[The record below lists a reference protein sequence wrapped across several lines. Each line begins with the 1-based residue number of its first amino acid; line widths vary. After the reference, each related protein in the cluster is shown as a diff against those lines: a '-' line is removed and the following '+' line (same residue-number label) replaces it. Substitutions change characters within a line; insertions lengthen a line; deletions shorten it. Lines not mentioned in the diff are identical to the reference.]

1 VYTQPFLPWLDPMQ
15 YVVAPDGGLEGGAAG
30 WALSGAAGVV
40 PGNETFYVSGSTDDT
55 ALSLP
60 AGTSAT
66 TPPMCV
72 TLAHPDLRLF
82 ARSQG
87 GGLFAG
93 VKLEVL
99 FPDPSGQIRSL
110 PFGIV
115 TAGRNWQLS
124 LPFAFLANATTLAS
138 QDGTLPVEF
147 RLTALGGSFQIDDVY
162 VDPYRGR

>member
-72 TLAHPDLRLF
+72 TLAHPDLRF
-82 ARSQG
+82 FVRNT
-87 GGLFAG
+87 GGLFAAIR
-93 VKLEVL
+93 VDVL
-99 FPDPSGQIRSL
+99 FEDAFGNVRSV
-110 PFGIV
+110 PFGLV
-115 TAGRNWQLS
+115 TAGRNWQPTLPMPFLVNALAAVSDGGS
-124 LPFAFLANATTLAS
+124 LPIA
-138 QDGTLPVEF
+138 F
-147 RLTALGGSFQIDDVY
+147 RLTAYGGSFVIDDVY
-162 VDPYRGR
+162 VDPYASR